1 MSEYRKDREKWL
13 EDPEIKA
20 AYDALE
26 PEYSIIRQ
34 TIAARIEQNLT
45 QAQLAERIGTKQS
58 CIARMEGGNTNLTIG
73 FLKRIAAGLGKKIT
87 ITFS

>member
-1 MSEYRKDREKWL
+1 MSEYNDDREKWL
-13 EDPEIKA
+13 QDPEVRA
-20 AYDALE
+20 AYDELE

-34 TIAARIEQNLT
+34 TLAARAEQNLT
-45 QAQLAERIGTKQS
+45 QAELAARIGTSQS
-58 CIARMEGGNTNLTIG
+58 CIARVESGNANLTIA

>member
-1 MSEYRKDREKWL
+1 MTEYNDDRKNWL
-13 EDPEIKA
+13 KDPEIRE

-34 TIAARIEQNLT
+34 TIAARMEQNMT
-45 QAQLAERIGTKQS
+45 QAELAARIGTKQS
-58 CIARMEGGNTNLTIG
+58 CIARVESGNANLSIA
-73 FLKRIAAGLGKKIT
+73 FLKRIAAGLGKKVT